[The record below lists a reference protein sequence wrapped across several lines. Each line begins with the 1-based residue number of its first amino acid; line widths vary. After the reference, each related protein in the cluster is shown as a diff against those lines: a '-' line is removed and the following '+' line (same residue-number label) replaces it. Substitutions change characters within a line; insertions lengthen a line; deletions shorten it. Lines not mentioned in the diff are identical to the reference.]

1 MVEERRLPVAH
12 PLRDELVL
20 VADVLEV
27 VAREH
32 LCGRVL
38 VEEGEELG
46 PKRLVFRAPSELHL
60 SPDPTEPDAGVR
72 NGSGSFRRPVVAGGL
87 LRV

>member
-27 VAREH
+27 VAGAH
-32 LCGRVL
+32 LLRRVL
-38 VEEGEELG
+38 VEEGDQLG
-46 PKRLVFRAPSELHL
+46 AKRLVLGAPRELHL
-60 SPDPTEPDAGVR
+60 HSSDGRNPTP
-72 NGSGSFRRPVVAGGL
+72 
-87 LRV
+87 